1 MKFKSAV
8 LIVFLLYYLFGC
20 YNIKILKDRDE
31 VRKTLESGREI
42 YVKTKSKKT
51 YYYKANSYQ
60 FVNDTLIGHGQ
71 KLIWEEK
78 QEPDSIKISV
88 ANIEQV
94 KYQETDRVGSIIG
107 FAIVGSV
114 VGLAIYFLAVAPAL
128 EDMNLNMRK

>member
-20 YNIKILKDRDE
+20 YNIKILKDQDE
-31 VRKTLESGREI
+31 VRNTLESGREI

-51 YYYKANSYQ
+51 YYYKTNSYQ
-60 FVNDTLIGHGQ
+60 FVNDTLIGQGQ
-71 KLIWEEK
+71 ILIWEEK

-94 KYQETDRVGSIIG
+94 KYQETDRTGSIIG
-107 FAIVGSV
+107 FVIVGSV